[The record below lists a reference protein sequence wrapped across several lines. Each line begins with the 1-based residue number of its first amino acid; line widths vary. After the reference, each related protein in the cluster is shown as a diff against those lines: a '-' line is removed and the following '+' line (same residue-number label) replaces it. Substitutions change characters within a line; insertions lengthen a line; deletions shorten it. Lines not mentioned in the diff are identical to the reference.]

1 MMEAKKIPSLVW
13 RYYTSKKLLIVIL
26 AHLAVTTV
34 ILFAVVGVTDF
45 RWEEHPS
52 IRKVYIVF
60 GILLA
65 VNLAGQLVNRRLKDR
80 KTSSAS

>member
-1 MMEAKKIPSLVW
+1 MA
-13 RYYTSKKLLIVIL
+13 
-26 AHLAVTTV
+26 TV

-65 VNLAGQLVNRRLKDR
+65 VNLGGQLINRRLKDR
-80 KTSSAS
+80 KLSSIS